1 MLSDLR
7 NINTQFR
14 AFDWEHIGLHD
25 ETTMEKKKVRFDE
38 NRGKGILRTARGKLY
53 EILNSYAVFK
63 IYLEGLEVE

>member
-14 AFDWEHIGLHD
+14 AFDWEYVGLRD
-25 ETTMEKKKVRFDE
+25 ETTMEKKKVRLDE